1 MHNMRADPANVSDY
15 KLFTQMLTSM
25 FINLRRL
32 EVFTDKG
39 YDSKSNR
46 QAAYVHGFLPR
57 IMKRKCRSSR
67 RQNGKRVRVEHT
79 FGWID
84 NFRWLRV
91 QYEHTPHV
99 HLAYTVFALGHLLCN
114 RFLVHCFH
122 LKII

>member
-1 MHNMRADPANVSDY
+1 MRADAANVSDY
-15 KLFTQMLTSM
+15 KLFTPMLTSM
-25 FINLRRL
+25 LINLRRL

-46 QAAYVHGFLPR
+46 QAAYMQGFLPR

-84 NFRWLRV
+84 NFRRLRV
-91 QYEHTPHV
+91 QYEYSPHV
-99 HLAYTVFALGHLLCN
+99 HVAYTVFALGHLLCN
-114 RFLVHCFH
+114 RFLSHAP
-122 LKII
+122 I